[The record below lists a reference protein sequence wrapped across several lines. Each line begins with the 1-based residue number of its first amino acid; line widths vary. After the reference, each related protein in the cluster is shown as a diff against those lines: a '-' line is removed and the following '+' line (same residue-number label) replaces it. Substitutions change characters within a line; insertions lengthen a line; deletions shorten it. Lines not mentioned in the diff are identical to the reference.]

1 MILAPHNIET
11 SSRLRLNLAENAQQN
26 SKPDRLSSEFS
37 KFKILLIFVVCVVV
51 LEKLCEGLLRFI
63 EYL

>member
-11 SSRLRLNLAENAQQN
+11 SSRLRLNLAENAQQH

-51 LEKLCEGLLRFI
+51 LEELCEGLLRFI

>member
-11 SSRLRLNLAENAQQN
+11 SSRLGLNLAENAQQH
-26 SKPDRLSSEFS
+26 SKPYRLSSEFS

-51 LEKLCEGLLRFI
+51 LEELCEGLLRFI